1 MDGTESVTKQL
12 IDGIEIYDELL
23 DAQGAIVRLKWKYT
37 TNAALIFDIKNHP
50 ISKKS
55 IPSSQLH
62 NAKQNNKP
70 IDEFGTSIAEL
81 LISLTVSQAEGHNN
95 VVPALQKIN
104 EKIAVSTFASALRD
118 QGLRTIVKARN
129 YEKLSDAIQG
139 TKDE

>member
-118 QGLRTIVKARN
+118 Q
-129 YEKLSDAIQG
+129 D
-139 TKDE
+139 